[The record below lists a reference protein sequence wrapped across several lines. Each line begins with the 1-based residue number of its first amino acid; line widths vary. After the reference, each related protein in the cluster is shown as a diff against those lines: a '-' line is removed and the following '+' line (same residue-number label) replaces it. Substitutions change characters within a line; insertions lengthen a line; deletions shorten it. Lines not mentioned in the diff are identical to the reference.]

1 MKIFFLALVFMGVS
15 FANVAQPY
23 SVGESNCRNKIV
35 VNEKFGDLYYP
46 VKEICIA
53 NSTDTNRRGCCSH
66 HGGVCG
72 CEGNRAKC
80 CDGSLSPS
88 CKCGD

>member
-1 MKIFFLALVFMGVS
+1 MKNFFIMLIFMGVS
-15 FANVAQPY
+15 FAAVEQLENA
-23 SVGESNCRNKIV
+23 GENNCRNKIV

-72 CEGNRAKC
+72 CEGNRVKC